1 MAARFTIKTTKL
13 NVKIIYV
20 RAEVRHIADDGKM
33 RGARW
38 V

>member
-1 MAARFTIKTTKL
+1 M
-13 NVKIIYV
+13 
-20 RAEVRHIADDGKM
+20 VRHWGDGKM